1 MEKTVEVFPDN
12 WQAAVLFLR
21 MGNNW
26 RVGPAGPY
34 GLDFNVLFHK
44 MDRMKL
50 TPERYEELEE
60 EIGVIEDAALQ
71 TMHAA
76 AKRAAGKGKP

>member
-1 MEKTVEVFPDN
+1 
-12 WQAAVLFLR
+12 

-44 MDRMKL
+44 MDRMHL
-50 TPERYEELEE
+50 TPARYDELEAE
-60 EIGVIEDAALQ
+60 VGVIEDAALQ
-71 TMHAA
+71 TMHDA
-76 AKRAAGKGKP
+76 AKRAAREGQR